1 MKMVSR
7 EIRDKLTQVTLRRNI
22 IFPSADI
29 YPPMGGMFDL
39 GPVGK
44 GMRDRIVS
52 IWKRM
57 FIERNGYFE
66 VDTSLILP
74 EIAVKASGHLDHF
87 SDPVTTCNNCKAK
100 FKADNLLDENGIE
113 TAGKTVEDI
122 NRLLHHSDI
131 KCPTCGKKGFSEV
144 AFFNPMFKTNIGPI
158 EGNPGYLRPE
168 TAQGIFMA
176 FPRMFKSYGKLP
188 LAMGQVGRSFR
199 NEISPRQGVVR
210 LREFNQME
218 LEYFFDPNDQS
229 FPRFKEMADRK
240 VAVLTYEE
248 QESSTVAS
256 RSEQRKNEAK
266 PTTFTCQE
274 LIDKKIAPNEI
285 TAYFMGLTFEFYEA
299 CGIPFESM
307 RFRQLSPS
315 ERAHY
320 SGGTFD
326 LEVNTSFGWLET
338 VSLAYR
344 TDYDLKSHE
353 NTSGANL
360 NVVMPD
366 GRRIV
371 PHVVEPS
378 FGLDRLLWAVLEHS
392 YRGKDEVHD
401 WEWLDLPQEL
411 SPYTVAV
418 FPLMKKDGLAEKAQ
432 EISAKLRTFG
442 LSVLYDESGSIGK
455 RYARADEVGMKWAV
469 TIDYDTLK
477 DGTVTLRDRNTAKQ
491 TRINISEIC
500 NSIKR

>member
-1 MKMVSR
+1 MVSR
-7 EIRDKLTQVTLRRNI
+7 EVRDKLTQITLRRNI

-29 YPPMGGMFDL
+29 YPPMGGIFDL

-44 GMRDRIVS
+44 GVRDKIVR
-52 IWKRM
+52 IWKKL

-74 EIAVKASGHLDHF
+74 EIAVKASGHIDHF
-87 SDPVTTCNNCKAK
+87 SDPVTTCKSCGAK
-100 FKADNLLDENGIE
+100 FRADQLLEENKIE
-113 TAGKTVEDI
+113 TAGTTIEDI

-131 KCPTCGKKGFSEV
+131 KCPNCGNKGFTEV
-144 AFFNPMFKTNIGPI
+144 AFFNLMFKTNIGPV
-158 EGNPGYLRPE
+158 EGTPGYLRPE

-188 LAMGQVGRSFR
+188 MAMGQVGRSFR

-229 FPRFKEMADRK
+229 FPRFRDMAGKK

-248 QESSTVAS
+248 QEKSKVQSKA
-256 RSEQRKNEAK
+256 EQRRNEAK
-266 PTTFTCQE
+266 PVVLTCQE
-274 LIDKKIAPNEI
+274 LLDKKIAPNEI
-285 TAYFMGLTFEFYEA
+285 TAYFIGLTFEFYEA

-326 LEVNTSFGWLET
+326 LEVQTSFGWLET

-353 NTSGANL
+353 TASGSNIT
-360 NVVMPD
+360 VVTPD
-366 GRRIV
+366 GRRII

-392 YRGKDEVHD
+392 YRGKDEAHD
-401 WEWLDLPQEL
+401 WEWLNLPTAL
-411 SPYTVAV
+411 SPYDVAV

-432 EISAKLRTFG
+432 DISSLLRNKGFT
-442 LSVLYDESGSIGK
+442 VIYDESGSIGK
-455 RYARADEVGMKWAV
+455 RYARADEIGMKWAV
-469 TIDYDTLK
+469 TVDYDTLK
-477 DGTVTLRDRNTAKQ
+477 DETVTLRDRNTAKQ
-491 TRINISEIC
+491 TRIKINEIS
-500 NSIKR
+500 SIVSKF

>member
-1 MKMVSR
+1 MISR
-7 EIRDKLTQVTLRRNI
+7 EVRDKLTQVTLRRNI
-22 IFPSADI
+22 IFPSAGI

-44 GMRDRIVS
+44 GVRDRIVA
-52 IWKRM
+52 IWKKL

-74 EIAVKASGHLDHF
+74 EMAVKASGHLDHF
-87 SDPVTTCNNCKAK
+87 SDPVTTCKSCGAK
-100 FKADNLLDENGIE
+100 FRADQLLEENKIE
-113 TAGKTVEDI
+113 TAGTTVEDI

-131 KCPTCGKKGFSEV
+131 KCLNCGKNGFTDV
-144 AFFNPMFKTNIGPI
+144 AFFNLMFKTNIGPV
-158 EGNPGYLRPE
+158 EGTAGYLRPE

-176 FPRMFKSYGKLP
+176 FPRIFKTYGKLP

-240 VAVLTYEE
+240 VAVLTCEE
-248 QESSTVAS
+248 QEKGTVES
-256 RSEQRKNEAK
+256 RAEQRKNESK
-266 PTTFTCQE
+266 PTVFTCQE
-274 LIDKKIAPNEI
+274 LLDKKIAPNEI
-285 TAYFMGLTFEFYEA
+285 TAYFIGLTFEFYEA
-299 CGIPFESM
+299 CGVPFESM
-307 RFRQLSPS
+307 RFRQLPAR

-326 LEVNTSFGWLET
+326 LEVQTSFGWLET

-353 NTSGANL
+353 KVSGG
-360 NVVMPD
+360 NVTVVTPD

-378 FGLDRLLWAVLEHS
+378 FGIDRLLWAVLEHS
-392 YRGKDEVHD
+392 YREKDEAHD
-401 WEWLDLPQEL
+401 WEWLDLPVVL
-411 SPYTVAV
+411 SPYNVAI

-432 EISAKLRTFG
+432 EISSKLRDGG
-442 LSVLYDESGSIGK
+442 LTVIYDESGSIGK
-455 RYARADEVGMKWAV
+455 RYARADEIGMKWAV

-491 TRINISEIC
+491 IRIKIEDIFS
-500 NSIKR
+500 SVKQ